1 MKKEKRIITY
11 YLIAIIP
18 GIHANFGKMVYWTL
32 NIKSSLAFS
41 LLHGFRFI
49 ELLPFISHEN
59 SSNGFSSRDVKDCFV
74 QKNSRNFS
82 NKGNQKFIR
91 IKVINNFEVLENF
104 HFQTTRGTNKK
115 DLINSNPFSPIS
127 FVSYY
132 SLKTYLVEKR
142 REEKKKTI
150 QISLHNWIFLKYNSQ
165 FQILNFSFLWRNI
178 FFFHSI
184 EKNFP
189 NFALFVHQAL

>member
-18 GIHANFGKMVYWTL
+18 GIHAKFGKMVYWTL
-32 NIKSSLAFS
+32 NIESSLAFS
-41 LLHGFRFI
+41 PLHGFRFI

-74 QKNSRNFS
+74 QKNSGNFS

-142 REEKKKTI
+142 KEEK
-150 QISLHNWIFLKYNSQ
+150 LFKYLSIIGYFWNI
-165 FQILNFSFLWRNI
+165 ILNFKYSTFPSSEEI
-178 FFFHSI
+178 YFFSTRLKKLSQPRVI
-184 EKNFP
+184 RAP
-189 NFALFVHQAL
+189 SALTH

>member
-32 NIKSSLAFS
+32 NIESSLAFS

-74 QKNSRNFS
+74 QKNSENFS

-142 REEKKKTI
+142 KEEKKK
-150 QISLHNWIFLKYNSQ
+150 LFKYLSIIGYFWNI
-165 FQILNFSFLWRNI
+165 ILNFKYSTFPSKKYI

-189 NFALFVHQAL
+189 NLALFVHQAL

>member
-1 MKKEKRIITY
+1 M
-11 YLIAIIP
+11 
-18 GIHANFGKMVYWTL
+18 NFEHRE
-32 NIKSSLAFS
+32 SSLAFS
-41 LLHGFRFI
+41 PLHGFRFI
-49 ELLPFISHEN
+49 ELLSFISHEN

-74 QKNSRNFS
+74 QKNSGNFS

-142 REEKKKTI
+142 KEEKKTI
-150 QISLHNWIFLKYNSQ
+150 QIFLHNWIFLKYNSQ
-165 FQILNFSFLWRNI
+165 FQILNFSFEEI
-178 FFFHSI
+178 YFFSTRL
-184 EKNFP
+184 KKTFP
-189 NFALFVHQAL
+189 TSRYSCTKRFNTLKLAGKIKGK